1 MALKAS
7 AEPNEGDAFRGIPDT
22 IHLDNGPV
30 AKSAVFKRVM
40 ESLGVRTSS

>member
-7 AEPNEGDAFRGIPDT
+7 AEPSEGDAFQGIPDT

-30 AKSAVFKRVM
+30 AKST
-40 ESLGVRTSS
+40 GSSV